1 MKTRQKIKNKSHRHK
16 YTKYKVYLSV
26 IMAICIKQHR
36 SNIGSSIRENL
47 GSCEAELKKSVALKK
62 VCNPFV
68 IQKNSAY
75 VFALNQ

>member
-1 MKTRQKIKNKSHRHK
+1 M
-16 YTKYKVYLSV
+16 YLSV

-36 SNIGSSIRENL
+36 SNIGSSIHENL
-47 GSCEAELKKSVALKK
+47 SSCEAELKKSFDPALKK